1 MTDLQKLYLEARNGG
16 RRGHHAALR
25 AVADQTTIDKDTV
38 QRCLDRARQADAI
51 DARRKNKTKKQ
62 RAA

>member
-25 AVADQTTIDKDTV
+25 AVSDQTTIDKDTV
-38 QRCLDRARQADAI
+38 QRCLDRARKADAI
-51 DARRKNKTKKQ
+51 DARRLKKNMRKVE
-62 RAA
+62 A

>member
-1 MTDLQKLYLEARNGG
+1 MTDLQKLYLAARNGG

-25 AVADQTTIDKDTV
+25 TVADQTTIDKDTV